1 MNNNTDP
8 TFQLLIDADIVYH
21 RAAFSCED
29 TYDFGDDAIRVVDD
43 HEVLRVFDGLL
54 VGIFNELNPLSYI
67 LCWSDTHTFRHDI
80 FPEYKLNRQNVR
92 RPVCVPEVKQ
102 ILMKKYPSV
111 LVNGLEADDLMG
123 MFSSHTSII
132 CSDDKD
138 LLTVPGF
145 HYKPRK
151 RELGVFRVSVEEADR
166 LHLKQTLM
174 GDHVDGFK
182 GIPGIGDKK
191 SDKILDKDGATWDT
205 VKKAYADAGLSEDEA
220 LLNASLARIL
230 RPGEY
235 NFITGEPKLWTP

>member
-1 MNNNTDP
+1 MNEHTDP

-29 TYDFGDDAIRVVDD
+29 TYDFGDDAVRVVDD
-43 HEVLRVFDGLL
+43 NEVMQLFDALL
-54 VGIFNELNPLSYI
+54 IGIFQELNPRTYI
-67 LCWSDTHTFRHDI
+67 LCWSDTHTFRHDLY
-80 FPEYKLNRQNVR
+80 PDYKKNRQNVR

-102 ILMKKYPSV
+102 ILIKKYPSLMV
-111 LVNGLEADDLMG
+111 QGLEADDLMG
-123 MFSSHTSII
+123 MYSSHTSII

-151 RELGVFRVSVEEADR
+151 RELGMFRQTKEDADR

-174 GDHVDGFK
+174 GDAVDGFK
-182 GIPGIGDKK
+182 GIPGVGDKK
-191 SDKILDKDGATWDT
+191 SDKILDENGATWAT
-205 VKKAYADAGLSEDEA
+205 VVDAYATAGLSEEDA
-220 LLNASLARIL
+220 LLNARLARIL

-235 NFITGEPKLWTP
+235 DFTTGEPKLWTP